1 MASHCVFQCYIGAKR
16 SPLMKCPIVFLD
28 SAVATLK
35 SGGDVVAAE
44 LLFLA
49 IEINSQIVASRMGRR
64 RIPSAGF

>member
-1 MASHCVFQCYIGAKR
+1 MKR
-16 SPLMKCPIVFLD
+16 PIVFLD